1 MCKFWASVSPW
12 SEHRFRESQQQLWLA
27 PRKGGESHRP
37 PSTPFP
43 HHSPGRRLF
52 RPPFGPA
59 TQAFRHVRPPARFEP
74 GPLRQQA
81 QFLHKRWWLL
91 QGAVLV
97 LLWWL
102 LQSAGTAYEVQ
113 RATGTLAPLFV
124 VLVLPE
130 LWKTRSSGALEI
142 ECTRLLLPAANLR
155 RPDGS
160 VWSGGPGSAHPVL
173 LRRPAGRAGH
183 PAGPHHPFSA
193 PFLVTGCICLRTLSH
208 RRDTV
213 CYAALPLCLAWTAV
227 WVLLILSDQVYRMI
241 SLPMWLGML
250 LLATVYFLYAIRK
263 LQNTCETIWE
273 VSPVWH

>member
-1 MCKFWASVSPW
+1 MK
-12 SEHRFRESQQQLWLA
+12 
-27 PRKGGESHRP
+27 
-37 PSTPFP
+37 
-43 HHSPGRRLF
+43 
-52 RPPFGPA
+52 RPPFDTLPTPQPREEAVQATVRAA
-59 TQAFRHVRPPARFEP
+59 TQAFRPLSQLEF
-74 GPLRQQA
+74 LRQQA

-91 QGAVLV
+91 Q
-97 LLWWL
+97 
-102 LQSAGTAYEVQ
+102 SAGTAYEVQ
-113 RATGTLAPLFV
+113 LAMGTLAPLFV

-130 LWKTRSSGALEI
+130 LWKNRSSGALEI
-142 ECTRLLLPAANLR
+142 ECTAYYSLRQIYAARMVLFGLVDLALLTLF
-155 RPDGS
+155 
-160 VWSGGPGSAHPVL
+160 
-173 LRRPAGRAGH
+173 
-183 PAGPHHPFSA
+183 FSA
-193 PFLVTGCICLRTLSH
+193 ALLAGQATLRDLIINFLLPFLVTGCICLRTLSH

>member
-1 MCKFWASVSPW
+1 MK
-12 SEHRFRESQQQLWLA
+12 
-27 PRKGGESHRP
+27 
-37 PSTPFP
+37 
-43 HHSPGRRLF
+43 
-52 RPPFGPA
+52 RPPFDTLPTTQPREEAVQATVRAA
-59 TQAFRHVRPPARFEP
+59 TQAFRQREASRPLSQLEF
-74 GPLRQQA
+74 LRQQA

-113 RATGTLAPLFV
+113 RAMGTLAGPARDVEKPVQRRLGNRV
-124 VLVLPE
+124 H
-130 LWKTRSSGALEI
+130 
-142 ECTRLLLPAANLR
+142 RLLLPAANLR

-183 PAGPHHPFSA
+183 PAGPHHQFSA
-193 PFLVTGCICLRTLSH
+193 PVPGHRLYLSSH
-208 RRDTV
+208 PVPPADTV

>member
-1 MCKFWASVSPW
+1 MK
-12 SEHRFRESQQQLWLA
+12 
-27 PRKGGESHRP
+27 
-37 PSTPFP
+37 
-43 HHSPGRRLF
+43 
-52 RPPFGPA
+52 RPPFDTLPTPQPREEAVQATVRAA
-59 TQAFRHVRPPARFEP
+59 TQAFRPLSQLEF
-74 GPLRQQA
+74 LRQQA

-113 RATGTLAPLFV
+113 LAMGTLAPLFV

-130 LWKTRSSGALEI
+130 LWKNRSSGALEI
-142 ECTRLLLPAANLR
+142 ECTAYYSLRQIYAARMVLFGLVDLALLALF
-155 RPDGS
+155 
-160 VWSGGPGSAHPVL
+160 
-173 LRRPAGRAGH
+173 
-183 PAGPHHPFSA
+183 FSA
-193 PFLVTGCICLRTLSH
+193 ALLAGQATLRDLIINFLLPFLVTGCICLRTLSH